1 MTYATKI
8 KKLRD
13 EMLLTQEEFGEVLG
27 VSLVT
32 VNRWENGKFEPAIK
46 IKRKLRQLFIEYNI
60 NGDKNEF

>member
-32 VNRWENGKFEPAIK
+32 VNRWENGKYEPAIK
-46 IKRKLRQLFIEYNI
+46 IKRKLRELLKEEF
-60 NGDKNEF
+60 KNQ

>member
-32 VNRWENGKFEPAIK
+32 VNRWENGKFEPTIK
-46 IKRKLRQLFIEYNI
+46 IKRELRHLFLKYKIKE
-60 NGDKNEF
+60 

>member
-13 EMLLTQEEFGEVLG
+13 EMLLTQEEFGEILG

-32 VNRWENGKFEPAIK
+32 VNRWENGKFEPAINCN
-46 IKRKLRQLFIEYNI
+46 LYLMFCMVGLSNV
-60 NGDKNEF
+60 

>member
-1 MTYATKI
+1 MIYATKI

>member
-8 KKLRD
+8 KELRD

-46 IKRKLRQLFIEYNI
+46 IKRKLRELFIEYNI

>member
-46 IKRKLRQLFIEYNI
+46 IKRKLRHLFLKYKIKE
-60 NGDKNEF
+60 

>member
-1 MTYATKI
+1 MTYATRI

>member
-13 EMLLTQEEFGEVLG
+13 EMLLTQEEFGEMLG

-32 VNRWENGKFEPAIK
+32 VNRWENGKYEPAIK
-46 IKRKLRQLFIEYNI
+46 IKRKLRELLKEEF
-60 NGDKNEF
+60 KNQ

>member
-46 IKRKLRQLFIEYNI
+46 VKRKLRQLFIEYNI

>member
-13 EMLLTQEEFGEVLG
+13 EMLLTQEEFGEILG

-46 IKRKLRQLFIEYNI
+46 IKRKLRELFKEYKI
-60 NGDKNEF
+60 DEGDR